1 MTRLG
6 VVFRPQLP
14 PERLQS
20 VVQAADDAGLDDLW
34 LWEDCF
40 LESGI
45 AAATAALAWT
55 ARIHVGVGLLPTPLR
70 NVALTAMEI
79 ATLARLFPDRVE
91 IGIGHGVQEWM
102 GQVGERVASPLTLL
116 REYGTALRSL
126 LDGDTVTAAGRYV
139 QLDKVAL
146 DWPPLVRPRVWA
158 GGVGPKTLAICG
170 QVADGTI
177 VTGGT
182 SPARLRE
189 ITDIVRTAG
198 GADHEIVVY
207 LIASTDEDR
216 YRREVA
222 SWSLDPAD
230 EVGVCGDAATVAAG
244 VRRWADAG
252 ATRVIL
258 QPTVDEPDVEA
269 YIRFIGDE
277 VRPLL

>member
-1 MTRLG
+1 VTRLG
-6 VVFRPQLP
+6 VVFRPQLS
-14 PERLQS
+14 PERLHA
-20 VVQAADDAGLDDLW
+20 VVRTADEAGLDDLW

-45 AAATAALAWT
+45 AAAGAALAWT
-55 ARIHVGVGLLPTPLR
+55 SRIHIGVGLLPTPLR

-126 LDGDTVTAAGRYV
+126 LDGDTVTTAGRYV

-146 DWPPLVRPRVWA
+146 DWPPLVRARLWA
-158 GGVGPKTLAICG
+158 GGVGPKTLAVCG
-170 QVADGTI
+170 DVADGTI
-177 VTGGT
+177 VTSGT
-182 SPARLRE
+182 TPERVRE
-189 ITDIVRTAG
+189 ISDIVRAAG
-198 GADHEIVVY
+198 GAEHEIVVY
-207 LIASTDEDR
+207 LIATDDEER
-216 YRREVA
+216 YRREVV
-222 SWSLDPAD
+222 SWSLDPD
-230 EVGVCGDAATVAAG
+230 DDVGVCGDAARIAAA

-269 YIRFIGDE
+269 FIRFIADE

>member
-1 MTRLG
+1 VTRLG
-6 VVFRPQLP
+6 VVFRPQLS
-14 PERLQS
+14 PERLHA
-20 VVQAADDAGLDDLW
+20 VVRTADEAGLDDLW

-45 AAATAALAWT
+45 AAAGAALAWT
-55 ARIHVGVGLLPTPLR
+55 SRIHIGVGLLPTPLR

-126 LDGDTVTAAGRYV
+126 LDGDTVTTAGRYV

-146 DWPPLVRPRVWA
+146 DWPPLVRARLWA
-158 GGVGPKTLAICG
+158 GGVGPKTLAVCG
-170 QVADGTI
+170 DVADGTI
-177 VTGGT
+177 VTSGT
-182 SPARLRE
+182 TPERVRE
-189 ITDIVRTAG
+189 ISAIVRAAG
-198 GADHEIVVY
+198 GAEHEIVVY
-207 LIASTDEDR
+207 LIATDDEER
-216 YRREVA
+216 YRREVV
-222 SWSLDPAD
+222 SWSLDPD
-230 EVGVCGDAATVAAG
+230 DDVGVCGDAARIAAA

-269 YIRFIGDE
+269 FIRFIADE